1 MRALTYAVL
10 LVLIGIAAATGVT
23 VGSHSQSVDVRVA
36 ARSTDNDQIEFAI
49 QQRLPDGSWSD
60 YKFGSARFFGP
71 SLHDGRWKHATAVE
85 LELPIPHPPTPTATP
100 LPQTD
105 TSGLQPEGTYEERG
119 RPRLS
124 AIARLFNRR
133 SCDEWASI
141 SGGAPADSVFSSRVA
156 KNSGACELDNQ
167 SVQLWVWGITGTR
180 GLEITSYDIRYRPY
194 DGGRANTG
202 AWTVISPASAESVGL
217 TYSGGEHRQTHA
229 STVTGLTEGVMY
241 DFQVRAVSSAGAG
254 PWSGTSLSRP
264 GPIPPPLPSYCDD
277 SRGERRVK
285 WPDPDELRL
294 SDNRVEFLRSSLR
307 TLWTWHI
314 ENYRHPIPSRSQME
328 WTLTVALLGNLAFW
342 VDHQGQ
348 WEYATVDWQTGSITN
363 SLRSG
368 HATIEQGWGKFNTVQ
383 IQGAV
388 VKTWSEEDGKDLH
401 HVALKIKVNGTSIV
415 EDVLEDLKF
424 QPVRQSAYF
433 RGTASVGLLRV
444 GESPSLSF
452 CERIDLR
459 RISDFR

>member
-1 MRALTYAVL
+1 M
-10 LVLIGIAAATGVT
+10 
-23 VGSHSQSVDVRVA
+23 
-36 ARSTDNDQIEFAI
+36 
-49 QQRLPDGSWSD
+49 
-60 YKFGSARFFGP
+60 
-71 SLHDGRWKHATAVE
+71 
-85 LELPIPHPPTPTATP
+85 
-100 LPQTD
+100 
-105 TSGLQPEGTYEERG
+105 
-119 RPRLS
+119 
-124 AIARLFNRR
+124 
-133 SCDEWASI
+133 
-141 SGGAPADSVFSSRVA
+141 FSSRVA
-156 KNSGACELDNQ
+156 KNPEACELDNQ

-180 GLEITSYDIRYRPY
+180 GLEITSYDIRYRSY

-202 AWTVISPASAESVGL
+202 AWTVISPASTESVGL
-217 TYSGGEHRQTHA
+217 TYSGGEQRHTHA

-264 GPIPPPLPSYCDD
+264 GPIPPPLSSYCDD

-294 SDNRVEFLRSSLR
+294 LDNRVEFLKSSLR

-314 ENYRHPIPSRSQME
+314 ENYRHPIPSRSQIE

-342 VDHQGQ
+342 MDHQGQ

-388 VKTWSEEDGKDLH
+388 VKTWLDH
-401 HVALKIKVNGTSIV
+401 HERQPYPGYLYYAALGITVNGVTI
-415 EDVLEDLKF
+415 LEDLVEDLTF
-424 QPVRQSAYF
+424 RPSRQSANF
-433 RGTASVGLLRV
+433 TGTASVGLLRV

-459 RISDFR
+459 RVSDFR